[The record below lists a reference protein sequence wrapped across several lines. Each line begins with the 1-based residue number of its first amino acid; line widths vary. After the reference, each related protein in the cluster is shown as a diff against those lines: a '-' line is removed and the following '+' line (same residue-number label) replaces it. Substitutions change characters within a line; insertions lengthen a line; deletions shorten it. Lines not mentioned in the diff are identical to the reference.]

1 MCILGVK
8 QIKEDKYIEALVTL
22 QEASTQPSPRVLL
35 AHAHM
40 LTGLCYAKLVRSSC
54 TAKSQQIYLLSSL
67 IIRGFFFYTI
77 INIYKKKLQIPQKKC
92 YLVFGY
98 TNGRS
103 YI

>member
-1 MCILGVK
+1 MCLLGVK

-54 TAKSQQIYLLSSL
+54 TAKYQQIYLLSSF
-67 IIRGFFFYTI
+67 IIRVFPSLLIFTK
-77 INIYKKKLQIPQKKC
+77 NVYKFHRRNVI
-92 YLVFGY
+92 
-98 TNGRS
+98 
-103 YI
+103 